1 MSEMD
6 NSGVVPR
13 SCPKLR
19 TSIKKVLF
27 FPQNLYMG
35 SAPVVAKRSGK
46 LLSVVGNASV
56 DRSDPIPRAATW
68 IDFNAGGRLPGRT
81 ARVARS
87 VRSERTSRG
96 LSRRGGTAVGL
107 ARVEAMLPRRT
118 ARVARSVRSERTSRG
133 LSRRG
138 ATAVDRSELFPRA
151 ATWIDFKAGRAS
163 PNRGETSIA
172 PSELADLTDR
182 KNPKDT
188 YESRS
193 LAYRV
198 HYRCD
203 PSLSR

>member
-1 MSEMD
+1 MRVKKTLFFQQNLCMEPPFVEGRMSEMD

-96 LSRRGGTAVGL
+96 LSRRG
-107 ARVEAMLPRRT
+107 
-118 ARVARSVRSERTSRG
+118 
-133 LSRRG
+133 